1 MSAALVPVSWPSA
14 TADREVR
21 PEREASR
28 AGGGHRRRGFAAS
41 AGAASGTGS
50 GAAAK
55 GRKRRGSGLAAADR
69 GPLGKCPDLEAIVAR
84 QRLGLPLAVRLREA
98 EVARAW
104 KQAAAEHHPDRGGAL
119 AMMQSVNG
127 ARDLLLGRVVA

>member
-14 TADREVR
+14 TGDREVR

-28 AGGGHRRRGFAAS
+28 AGGGHRRRGFAAP

-84 QRLGLPLAVRLREA
+84 QRLGLPLAGRLREE